1 MRRMFGLATTVFGLA
16 ILASIPILNFLSLGY
31 MLEASGRIARTG
43 KFRNG
48 FIGNRKAAVLGVAA
62 LFGWLILLPV
72 RFVSGLWKD
81 AQLIDPASSPTTFT
95 WIMLVAMALLAVVVT
110 FATFVLL
117 SWAVL
122 GNGSRGGVYKFS
134 RDCVLDYIE
143 SLRLPYYFWLGARGF
158 FGGLIWLVFPVTI
171 LILAA
176 NAPNPGASVFLI
188 LSGSFMIMP
197 VVLWLPFL
205 STNFARTGEFK
216 SFFRV
221 GEVRKQFRNAP
232 LAFWLAL
239 LVTLLFALP
248 LYLLKIELTPAEIAW
263 LPAIL
268 FVLNILPAR
277 MIAGWAMS
285 RAVRRETPSNW
296 FWRWSGRL
304 LALPFVFFYIFW
316 IILMQ
321 YTQWSGEASLLE
333 QHAFL
338 LPAPLLSL

>member
-1 MRRMFGLATTVFGLA
+1 
-16 ILASIPILNFLSLGY
+16 
-31 MLEASGRIARTG
+31 
-43 KFRNG
+43 
-48 FIGNRKAAVLGVAA
+48 
-62 LFGWLILLPV
+62 
-72 RFVSGLWKD
+72 
-81 AQLIDPASSPTTFT
+81 
-95 WIMLVAMALLAVVVT
+95 
-110 FATFVLL
+110 
-117 SWAVL
+117 
-122 GNGSRGGVYKFS
+122 
-134 RDCVLDYIE
+134 
-143 SLRLPYYFWLGARGF
+143 
-158 FGGLIWLVFPVTI
+158 
-171 LILAA
+171 
-176 NAPNPGASVFLI
+176 PNPGASGFLI
-188 LSGSFMIMP
+188 LAGSLMIMP

-221 GEVRKQFRNAP
+221 QEVRKQFRNAP

-285 RAVRRETPSNW
+285 RAVKREHPRNW